1 MVDLLSGSKPFLK
14 SRHHSP
20 TFAIHQLS
28 LTNYHQSRT
37 IIIHQLSPFTDYR
50 LSSFTNY
57 QSPIINHQLSITN
70 YQHSPTI
77 IIHQLSIINYHHSST
92 IIIHSFTNY
101 QSPFTNYHS
110 PSIIIHQLW
119 GSQLP
124 IFSNFSRCR
133 FWKLMG
139 GSEKNWH
146 KSEKIKNNPMIPAV
160 VCSYTYKCS
169 LYISLMYY
177 QYKISKKNLFTS
189 DALTNEL

>member
-1 MVDLLSGSKPFLK
+1 MVIHRVYNNLFFENMKFSKFKKKIIMVDLLSGSKPFLK

-92 IIIHSFTNY
+92 IIIHQLSITIHQLSFTIY
-101 QSPFTNYHS
+101 YHS
-110 PSIIIHQLW
+110 PTMGEPVTNFFQFFPM
-119 GSQLP
+119 P
-124 IFSNFSRCR
+124 ILEIDGGIGK
-133 FWKLMG
+133 KL
-139 GSEKNWH
+139 
-146 KSEKIKNNPMIPAV
+146 A
-160 VCSYTYKCS
+160 
-169 LYISLMYY
+169 
-177 QYKISKKNLFTS
+177 
-189 DALTNEL
+189 